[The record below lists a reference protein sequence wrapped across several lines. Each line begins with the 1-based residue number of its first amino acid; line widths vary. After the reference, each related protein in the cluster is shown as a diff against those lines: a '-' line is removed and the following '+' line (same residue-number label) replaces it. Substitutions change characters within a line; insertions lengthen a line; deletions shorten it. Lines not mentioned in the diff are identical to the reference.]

1 MDLILNLENKR
12 KSLEVEKLFLKNTFN
27 ITNIQFDLLNHL
39 VHKLNSNNI
48 LEIGTS
54 NGYYLLSIILA
65 VVKKKKNQR
74 VYINSVEVNEQRF
87 KLAQNLIE
95 DLNLEN
101 CNIKVNLI
109 NDNIYSDTCI
119 EILKQS
125 APFDLIFID
134 CNQEEF
140 QTLLHFIIQS
150 EVIEKNTSLI
160 FDNILSHEQ
169 SFTFYKSTNFEQLGF
184 RATLFPIHHGFLH
197 LVKI

>member
-12 KSLEVEKLFLKNTFN
+12 KSLEVEKLSLKNTFN
-27 ITNIQFDLLNHL
+27 ITNIQFDLLNQL
-39 VHKLNSNNI
+39 VDKLNSNNI

-54 NGYYLLSIILA
+54 NGYSLLSIILA
-65 VVKKKKNQR
+65 AAKKAQNQK
-74 VYINSVEVNEQRF
+74 VHINSVEVNEQRF
-87 KLAQNLIE
+87 KLAQDLIKNINLK
-95 DLNLEN
+95 NS
-101 CNIKVNLI
+101 NIGVNLI
-109 NDNIYSDTCI
+109 NDNIYNGSCI
-119 EILKQS
+119 KILKQS

-150 EVIEKNTSLI
+150 ELIKENTSLI

-169 SFTFYKSTNFEQLGF
+169 SFTFYNSTDFRQLGF
-184 RATLFPIHHGFLH
+184 RATLFTIHHGFLH